1 MNNSLD
7 KEKVDGGN
15 PRPKKPY
22 RAPDLIRWGDLS
34 EITQTAGKSSST
46 PDGGWGKS
54 AKQTS

>member
-1 MNNSLD
+1 MNKSLD

-15 PRPKKPY
+15 LRPKKPY

-46 PDGGWGKS
+46 PDGGWRDRN
-54 AKQTS
+54 KQTS